1 MKKIMLLYYFMSKL
15 IIRQKD
21 LLMIK
26 YYCSIHMLDET
37 LNPKRIRDHA
47 PNRRSISLT
56 DEDIQRLSYME
67 KTFAS
72 MYPLEVPF
80 SFSKTVSKA
89 IELAF
94 LQVITPMEKPIQQ
107 SLTGLPADLEAL
119 QVRLEQRQQGPG
131 QQSRS
136 NQGKP
141 KKFQKTKRGF

>member
-1 MKKIMLLYYFMSKL
+1 MKKIILLYYFRSRL

-21 LLMIK
+21 LLVIK
-26 YYCSIHMLDET
+26 YYSIIHMIDET

-47 PNRRSISLT
+47 PHRRSISLT
-56 DEDIQRLSYME
+56 DEDIQRLSYLE

-72 MYPLEVPF
+72 MYPLDVPF

-94 LQVITPMEKPIQQ
+94 LQIIAPIEKPMQQ
-107 SLTGLPADLEAL
+107 SLTGLPADLGAL
-119 QVRLEQRQQGPG
+119 QVRQEQRQQG
-131 QQSRS
+131 QHSHS